1 MKIAI
6 INTLYAPNKV
16 GGAEKSVQALAENFS
31 DLGNGQ
37 KLWKK
42 AK

>member
-16 GGAEKSVQALAENFS
+16 GGAEKSVQILAENFS
-31 DLGNGQ
+31 DLGNDVIVICLG
-37 KLWKK
+37 K
-42 AK
+42 